1 MGWIEDKT
9 RTFEYNGVKYYT
21 RTDDDGGD
29 KGQIQV
35 WNAEDGR
42 HLGTFPKDKTKKFE
56 KNVNIFDYDPVTDE
70 EIKDIR
76 NDPKF
81 AKATRAAS
89 KDTVITVTRKACM
102 DKTNA
107 DGSSNSAADCQAK
120 AEKVNDELSLNDDQ
134 LEAQN
139 TAENENKGDAD
150 ADTADADTADAAD
163 GDNETSQFSEEETKD
178 INADVGRED
187 YGGDMIYPLGRHDTQ
202 DYMLFEVLKYT
213 PRGLKNSDG
222 SGGPLKS
229 RANKTDKGERKPIA
243 IISLPIPANIQDTNV
258 VDWQKDD
265 IDEMQKQ
272 MANLTSSAIEGNVSE
287 GVQEVK
293 EGVKKEGSLK
303 AVTEGL
309 KNTITG
315 VKAMQREKGAVF
327 NENTELL
334 FNGPGMRSFSFSFR
348 LSPRSADEAKMVRR
362 IIRTFKESMSAKKS
376 KQFFFIKAPN
386 TYWISYMS
394 GITKELH
401 PWLNKIKECALTNMT
416 VQYAPDGNYSTFSD
430 GSMTSYMM
438 QLSFKEIEPVFN
450 TDYEEGKKDEIGY

>member
-21 RTDDDGGD
+21 KTDDDGGD

-42 HLGTFPKDKTKKFE
+42 HLGTFPKDKTEPFQ
-56 KNVNIFDYDPVTDE
+56 KNVNIFDFDPVTDE

-120 AEKVNDELSLNDDQ
+120 AEQVNDEVSLNDDE
-134 LEAQN
+134 LEAKEK
-139 TAENENKGDAD
+139 AEKENKGDD
-150 ADTADADTADAAD
+150 ADS
-163 GDNETSQFSEEETKD
+163 DNETSQFSEEETKD
-178 INADVGRED
+178 INTPVGRKD

-213 PRGLKNSDG
+213 PRGLKNSDN

-243 IISLPIPANIQDTNV
+243 IISLPIPSNIQDTNV

-272 MANLTSSAIEGNVSE
+272 LASLTSSAIEGNVSE
-287 GVQEVK
+287 GVEEVK
-293 EGVKKEGSLK
+293 NNVKKPGTVK

-348 LSPRSADEAKMVRR
+348 LSPRSAKEAKMVRR

-416 VQYAPDGNYSTFSD
+416 MQYAPDGNYSTFSD

-450 TDYEEGKKDEIGY
+450 TDYEEGKDDEIGY

>member
-1 MGWIEDKT
+1 MGYFEDQTEDRKPT
-9 RTFEYNGVKYYT
+9 AASIFEHNGKKYYT

-29 KGQIQV
+29 IGNIQV
-35 WNAEDGR
+35 WAVDGNK
-42 HLGTFPKDKTKKFE
+42 HLGDFPKDKTKGFV
-56 KNVNIFDYDPVTDE
+56 KNNNWIDGATFSSISD
-70 EIKDIR
+70 IK

-81 AKATRAAS
+81 AEKTRAAS
-89 KDTVITVTRKACM
+89 RSTVETITRRNCM
-102 DKTNA
+102 AKEGA
-107 DGSSNSAADCQAK
+107 DAADCQAK
-120 AEKVNDELSLNDDQ
+120 AKAKSNEVALTEEEQ
-134 LEAQN
+134 QAQ
-139 TAENENKGDAD
+139 E
-150 ADTADADTADAAD
+150 DAATE
-163 GDNETSQFSEEETKD
+163 GEEEGQFSEEETKD

-243 IISLPIPANIQDTNV
+243 RISLPIPANIQDTNV

-272 MANLTSSAIEGNVSE
+272 LASLTSSAIEGNVSE

-348 LSPRSADEAKMVRR
+348 LSPRSADEAKMVRS

-450 TDYEEGKKDEIGY
+450 TDYEEGKEDEIGY

>member
-1 MGWIEDKT
+1 M
-9 RTFEYNGVKYYT
+9 
-21 RTDDDGGD
+21 
-29 KGQIQV
+29 
-35 WNAEDGR
+35 
-42 HLGTFPKDKTKKFE
+42 GTFPKDKTKKFE

-107 DGSSNSAADCQAK
+107 DGSSNSAADCQAQ
-120 AEKVNDELSLNDDQ
+120 AEKVDDELSLNDDE
-134 LEAQN
+134 LEAKEKAEQ
-139 TAENENKGDAD
+139 ENENKGDD
-150 ADTADADTADAAD
+150 AD

-178 INADVGRED
+178 INATVGRED

-243 IISLPIPANIQDTNV
+243 TISLPIPANIQDNNV

-272 MANLTSSAIEGNVSE
+272 MASLTSSAIEGNVSE
-287 GVQEVK
+287 GVEEVK
-293 EGVKKEGSLK
+293 DTVKKPGTVK
-303 AVTEGL
+303 AITEGL

-450 TDYEEGKKDEIGY
+450 TDYEEGGKDEIGY

>member
-9 RTFEYNGVKYYT
+9 RTFEHNGVKYYT

-35 WNAEDGR
+35 WTVDGNN
-42 HLGTFPKDKTKKFE
+42 HLGTFPKDKTKGFVKNTNWLDPAME
-56 KNVNIFDYDPVTDE
+56 KD
-70 EIKDIR
+70 IKDIK

-134 LEAQN
+134 LEAKKQ
-139 TAENENKGDAD
+139 AEKENE
-150 ADTADADTADAAD
+150 
-163 GDNETSQFSEEETKD
+163 NETSQFSDEETKD

-243 IISLPIPANIQDTNV
+243 TISLPIPANIQDTNV

-272 MANLTSSAIEGNVSE
+272 MASLTSSAIEGNVSD
-287 GVQEVK
+287 GVKEVK
-293 EGVKKEGSLK
+293 DTVKKEGSLK

-348 LSPRSADEAKMVRR
+348 LSPRSAKEAKMVRR

-450 TDYEEGKKDEIGY
+450 TDYEEGKEDEIGY

>member
-1 MGWIEDKT
+1 MTAQEGYFGSDEQKNRFKPIDGSNE
-9 RTFEYNGVKYYT
+9 EYFLQIKSDEPG
-21 RTDDDGGD
+21 
-29 KGQIQV
+29 KGNMQV
-35 WNAEDGR
+35 WNEEFGSDKNVGTYVKQEDG
-42 HLGTFPKDKTKKFE
+42 TYKFE
-56 KNVNIFDYDPVTDE
+56 PNKNWWGGAQGNEVKYFGSPEGMKRTLEKGNQTVVQEKKDSCTQSGGQNCDAVAQEEADKITKSDEQIEAEADAKNEEEGQLSDAEIEDLNTPV
-70 EIKDIR
+70 
-76 NDPKF
+76 
-81 AKATRAAS
+81 
-89 KDTVITVTRKACM
+89 
-102 DKTNA
+102 
-107 DGSSNSAADCQAK
+107 G
-120 AEKVNDELSLNDDQ
+120 
-134 LEAQN
+134 
-139 TAENENKGDAD
+139 NENYMKEG
-150 ADTADADTADAAD
+150 
-163 GDNETSQFSEEETKD
+163 EKM
-178 INADVGRED
+178 
-187 YGGDMIYPLGRHDTQ
+187 MIYPLGRHDTQ

-229 RANKTDKGERKPIA
+229 RANKGKGERKILA
-243 IISLPIPANIQDTNV
+243 TMSLPIPANIQDTNV

-272 MANLTSSAIEGNVSE
+272 LASLTSSAIEGNVSE
-287 GVQEVK
+287 GVKEVK
-293 EGVKKEGSLK
+293 DTVKKEGSLK

-348 LSPRSADEAKMVRR
+348 LSPRSAKEAKMVRS

-450 TDYEEGKKDEIGY
+450 TDYEEGGKDEIGY

>member
-1 MGWIEDKT
+1 MGYFEDQDKNGDPT
-9 RTFEYNGVKYYT
+9 PGSIFEHNGKKYYT

-29 KGQIQV
+29 KGNIQV
-35 WNAEDGR
+35 WSVDGNK
-42 HLGTFPKDKTKKFE
+42 HLGDFPKDKTKGFVKNTNWFDPAME
-56 KNVNIFDYDPVTDE
+56 KD
-70 EIKDIR
+70 IKDIR

-81 AKATRAAS
+81 AEKTRAAS
-89 KDTVITVTRKACM
+89 RSTVETITRRNCM
-102 DKTNA
+102 AKEGA
-107 DGSSNSAADCQAK
+107 DAADCQAK
-120 AEKVNDELSLNDDQ
+120 AEAKSNEVALTEKEQ
-134 LEAQN
+134 QAQ
-139 TAENENKGDAD
+139 E
-150 ADTADADTADAAD
+150 DAATE
-163 GDNETSQFSEEETKD
+163 GEEEGQFSEEETKD

-243 IISLPIPANIQDTNV
+243 TISLPIPANIQDTNV

-334 FNGPGMRSFSFSFR
+334 FNGPGMRSFNFSFR

-362 IIRTFKESMSAKKS
+362 IIRAFKESMSAKKS
-376 KQFFFIKAPN
+376 KEFFFIKAPN

-450 TDYEEGKKDEIGY
+450 TDYEEGGKDEIGY

>member
-1 MGWIEDKT
+1 MTAQEGYFGSDEQKNRFKPIDGSNE
-9 RTFEYNGVKYYT
+9 EYFLQIKSDEPG
-21 RTDDDGGD
+21 
-29 KGQIQV
+29 KGNMQV
-35 WNAEDGR
+35 WNDEFGSDKCVGTYEKQEDGTYKFVPNENWWGGAR
-42 HLGTFPKDKTKKFE
+42 GNEVKYFGSPDGMKRTLEKGNQTVVQEKKDSCTKSGGQNCDAKAQEEADKMTKTE
-56 KNVNIFDYDPVTDE
+56 EQRNAEAAAKNEEEGQLSDA
-70 EIKDIR
+70 EIKD
-76 NDPKF
+76 
-81 AKATRAAS
+81 
-89 KDTVITVTRKACM
+89 
-102 DKTNA
+102 
-107 DGSSNSAADCQAK
+107 
-120 AEKVNDELSLNDDQ
+120 LN
-134 LEAQN
+134 
-139 TAENENKGDAD
+139 TP
-150 ADTADADTADAAD
+150 
-163 GDNETSQFSEEETKD
+163 
-178 INADVGRED
+178 VGRED
-187 YGGDMIYPLGRHDTQ
+187 YGGDMIYPLDRHDTQ

-243 IISLPIPANIQDTNV
+243 TISLPIPANIQDNNV
-258 VDWQKDD
+258 VDWQKND

-272 MANLTSSAIEGNVSE
+272 MASLTSSAIEGNISE
-287 GVQEVK
+287 GVKEV
-293 EGVKKEGSLK
+293 ENTVKKDGSLK
-303 AVTEGL
+303 AITAGL

-348 LSPRSADEAKMVRR
+348 LSPRSAKEAKMVRR

-450 TDYEEGKKDEIGY
+450 TDYEEGEKDEIGY

>member
-1 MGWIEDKT
+1 MSSWIKDKT

-21 RTDDDGGD
+21 ATDRDGGD

-42 HLGTFPKDKTKKFE
+42 HLGTFPKDKTKPFQ
-56 KNVNIFDYDPVTDE
+56 KNVNIFDFDPVTDE

-81 AKATRAAS
+81 ATATRAAS

-107 DGSSNSAADCQAK
+107 DGSSNSAADCQAQ
-120 AEKVNDELSLNDDQ
+120 AEKVDDELSLNDDQ
-134 LEAQN
+134 LEAKKQ
-139 TAENENKGDAD
+139 AEKENE
-150 ADTADADTADAAD
+150 
-163 GDNETSQFSEEETKD
+163 NETSQFSDEETKD

-187 YGGDMIYPLGRHDTQ
+187 YGEDMIYPLGRHDTQ

-265 IDEMQKQ
+265 IDELSKQ
-272 MANLTSSAIEGNVSE
+272 MASLTSSAIEGNVSD
-287 GVQEVK
+287 GVKEVK
-293 EGVKKEGSLK
+293 DTVKKEGSLK

-348 LSPRSADEAKMVRR
+348 LSPRSAKEAKMVRR
-362 IIRTFKESMSAKKS
+362 IIRAFKESMSAKKS
-376 KQFFFIKAPN
+376 KEFFFIKAPN

-450 TDYEEGKKDEIGY
+450 TDYEEGGKDEIGY